1 MLTCLCHEQEN
12 TKDSGSLDKACT
24 HNSTHCKSDFQGRI
38 ATWRSIRGDLIF
50 LHGVL
55 FSLRDSIEYQLHPAR
70 YTKLFVDS
78 KQMVLDGML
87 AHAKFG

>member
-1 MLTCLCHEQEN
+1 MEQGN
-12 TKDSGSLDKACT
+12 TGFRSPGRSPALITQLIAKATFKAGLQSG
-24 HNSTHCKSDFQGRI
+24 G
-38 ATWRSIRGDLIF
+38 SIRGDLIF
-50 LHGVL
+50 LLGVL